1 MNKSY
6 PETKLLRR
14 CLAGLALAA
23 SAFTLTAAPLK
34 IGDTFPDF
42 AKCKLEGTLP
52 ASLKGKVVLVDF
64 WASWCGPCKKSFP
77 ALDELHRLY
86 GKQGLV
92 VLAVNVDE
100 KRADMES
107 FLKKTPAGFTIV
119 RDLEQKLVA
128 QLGVAGMPTSFLL
141 DAAGRVRFLHQGFV
155 GEETKRQ
162 YVREIEELLKE
173 TKP

>member
-1 MNKSY
+1 MSFLKPN
-6 PETKLLRR
+6 LLHR

-34 IGDTFPDF
+34 IGDAFPDF
-42 AKCKLEGTLP
+42 TKCKLEGSLP

-86 GKQGLV
+86 GKKGLV

-100 KRADMES
+100 KPAEMEN
-107 FLKKTPAGFTIV
+107 FLKKTPAGFTVV

-141 DAAGRVRFLHQGFV
+141 DATGRVRFLHKGYA
-155 GEETKRQ
+155 GDETKKQ